1 LIEMEEKILDMLADL
16 CGDNIVREDRDIN
29 MVEADLMDSLD
40 WTELLVWVEEEFGA
54 IMSPSEYT
62 KEEMETPNK
71 VIEQVKKRLAEQGL
85 A

>member
-1 LIEMEEKILDMLADL
+1 MDMEKKILDMLADI
-16 CGDNIVREDRDIN
+16 CGDDIVKENPEIDL
-29 MVEADLMDSLD
+29 VEEDLMDSLD

-62 KEEMETPNK
+62 KEEMNTPNK

-85 A
+85 K